1 MTTLPEPINPE
12 KSQKTG
18 FSAFLE
24 WRDHNKYTSNLIAI
38 GLFLILLPLF
48 SGHIASQYLVYV
60 LIILVLMSATF
71 TISGNRLHLI
81 IGSFFAAPGI
91 VFNVLFFLT
100 GEAPYYQASVI
111 VPLFFFGFV
120 TIIIFSGIIRE
131 REINF
136 DIIAGAISVYFLIG
150 ITWAYGILVLELLVP
165 NSFTLGGIDPN
176 QSRYLP
182 DFISYSFS
190 FLTTTGNF
198 DVAAATPFARMIM
211 MFEMITGTLYI
222 AILISWLV
230 GKFDFERKTVSL
242 SLIFF

>member
-1 MTTLPEPINPE
+1 MITIPQQINSD
-12 KSQKTG
+12 KSPKTR
-18 FSAFLE
+18 FSGFLE

-38 GLFLILLPLF
+38 VLFLILLPLF
-48 SGHIASQYLVYV
+48 SGHPASQVLVYV
-60 LIILVLMSATF
+60 LIILVLMSAIF

-81 IGSFFAAPGI
+81 IGSFFAALSI
-91 VFNVLFFLT
+91 VLNVLFYLT
-100 GEAPYYQASVI
+100 GEAPFYQASVI
-111 VPLFFFGFV
+111 TPLFFFGFV
-120 TIIIFSGIIRE
+120 TLIIFSSIIRE

-150 ITWAYGILVLELLVP
+150 IAWAYGIMVLELLVP

-176 QSRYLP
+176 QLRYLP

-230 GKFDFERKTVSL
+230 GKFISREKP
-242 SLIFF
+242 

>member
-1 MTTLPEPINPE
+1 MPGDFLLTNLSEPINPE
-12 KSQKTG
+12 KPQKTG

-38 GLFLILLPLF
+38 VLFLILLPLF

-60 LIILVLMSATF
+60 LIILVLMSAIF
-71 TISGNRLHLI
+71 TISGNRLHLF
-81 IGSFFAAPGI
+81 IGSFFAALSI

-120 TIIIFSGIIRE
+120 TLIIFSGIIRE
-131 REINF
+131 RKINF

-176 QSRYLP
+176 QLRYLP

-230 GKFDFERKTVSL
+230 GKFISREKP
-242 SLIFF
+242 